1 VELLATCLQLGA
13 TVTEI
18 PVNWRDI
25 GGSTFSVRRHSAAV
39 FRDLGSIWL
48 RSRILDGG
56 FARRPAVRP
65 GSASGSPG
73 GAPRTASLDDLPLLA
88 AGVTNT

>member
-1 VELLATCLQLGA
+1 MRTAGFAFDVELLATCRRLGA

-25 GGSTFSVRRHSAAV
+25 GGSTFSVRRHSAAA

-48 RSRILDGG
+48 RSRILDASAA
-56 FARRPAVRP
+56 ARNENR
-65 GSASGSPG
+65 
-73 GAPRTASLDDLPLLA
+73 DDLHLLA
-88 AGVTNT
+88 AGVTST

>member
-1 VELLATCLQLGA
+1 MASDAHTGFVANQTLDDTDASNPVSADSARRLGA

-39 FRDLGSIWL
+39 FGNEVEVVSVLI
-48 RSRILDGG
+48 
-56 FARRPAVRP
+56 
-65 GSASGSPG
+65 
-73 GAPRTASLDDLPLLA
+73 
-88 AGVTNT
+88 